1 VLQLYENALTKQ
13 LDGEA
18 GGGGAAPHDI
28 DDDGSALFW
37 RASAFEAIEIEHLVA
52 RHTKP

>member
-1 VLQLYENALTKQ
+1 MAYIKSKGEQATTVLQLYENALTNQ
-13 LDGEA
+13 LDGGA

-37 RASAFEAIEIEHLVA
+37 
-52 RHTKP
+52 